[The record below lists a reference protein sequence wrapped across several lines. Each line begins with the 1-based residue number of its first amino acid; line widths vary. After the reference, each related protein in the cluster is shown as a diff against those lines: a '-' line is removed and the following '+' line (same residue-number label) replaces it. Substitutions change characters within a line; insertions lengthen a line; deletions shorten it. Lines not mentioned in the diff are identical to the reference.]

1 MCNDATQLSNNRHT
15 INQWKLGE
23 FEQTEYQTCNVS
35 IAGQQI
41 SYSTLYMTPEAEALL
56 QGYKG
61 ALKFH

>member
-56 QGYKG
+56 
-61 ALKFH
+61 